1 MSMKSLNEGE
11 ILQKLTEGLS
21 FPPLVFETTLLEQLA
36 GDIGIDAVV
45 KTSSEW
51 GELTFGV
58 EAKTRNTP
66 RAFDAALRS
75 AERIGSSTE
84 YLPLIV
90 MPYLN
95 EGQLAQLEQ
104 LQLSGIDLSGNGII
118 YVPKKLLIYRTGN
131 KNQYP
136 DSQPTKY
143 AYRGTTSLVARVFLA
158 KPRYESYAE
167 IAAEI
172 EKRGGQ
178 VAMSTISKA
187 IKRLESDLIVER
199 NEDRIALLQA
209 EKLLDK
215 LAASYSEP
223 KVVKSVAL
231 SLKKPLAE
239 LSALVPD
246 NLQFCLDGQSSV
258 SAYAVMGDGQN
269 PVVYCSDVNRVL
281 KVWEKQAEPSSRFV
295 DVELRQTQ
303 EPTVYFD
310 VQARDGLRY
319 ASAVQTYAELM
330 SGDKRQ
336 QEAAQQV
343 KEYILKSL
351 QK

>member
-21 FPPLVFETTLLEQLA
+21 FPPLVFETTLLEQSA

-75 AERIGSSTE
+75 AERIASSTE
-84 YLPLIV
+84 FLPLIV

-118 YVPKKLLIYRTGN
+118 YVPQKILIYRTGN

-158 KPRYESYAE
+158 KPSYESYAE

-178 VAMSTISKA
+178 VATSTISKA
-187 IKRLESDLIVER
+187 IKRLQSDLIVER

-223 KVVKSVAL
+223 KVVSGRVLPDIFTSVDIFRAKRADL
-231 SLKKPLAE
+231 PRTHPRQHLHTDHVADNCGKMRQGPL
-239 LSALVPD
+239 D
-246 NLQFCLDGQSSV
+246 
-258 SAYAVMGDGQN
+258 YAWLHGQN
-269 PVVYCSDVNRVL
+269 WRRLWQITPPPL
-281 KVWEKQAEPSSRFV
+281 
-295 DVELRQTQ
+295 QT
-303 EPTVYFD
+303 
-310 VQARDGLRY
+310 GN
-319 ASAVQTYAELM
+319 
-330 SGDKRQ
+330 
-336 QEAAQQV
+336 
-343 KEYILKSL
+343 
-351 QK
+351 